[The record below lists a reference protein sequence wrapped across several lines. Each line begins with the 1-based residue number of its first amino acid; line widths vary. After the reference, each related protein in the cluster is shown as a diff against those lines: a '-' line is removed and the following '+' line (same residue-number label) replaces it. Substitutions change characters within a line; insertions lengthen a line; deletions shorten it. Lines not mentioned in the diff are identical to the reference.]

1 MNKAASIRARLQNIA
16 KNENIAFQVIIFRY
30 LHERF
35 LYRLSKSTFKDNFCL
50 KGGVLLYAIEQE
62 LTRPTKDV
70 DFLAYDIPND
80 FTEVTNAFKEICQ
93 IENDDSVWFNS
104 ETLTVEKI
112 KEEDKYEGIRLFIEG
127 GFDTVKQKLQI
138 DVGFGDVIIPGSQT
152 ITYPCLLTDSEPPVI
167 NAYSLE
173 SIIAEKFHAMV
184 VLSYSNSRMKDFYDI
199 YNLLKN
205 DTVDFSILE
214 KSIIA
219 TFTKRET
226 ALNFDSMFNDVN
238 FSTDESFAK
247 QWEMFLRKNK
257 LILDHTF
264 QEVVEFI
271 LEKLKFLVK

>member
-226 ALNFDSMFNDVN
+226 ALNFDSMFNDDN